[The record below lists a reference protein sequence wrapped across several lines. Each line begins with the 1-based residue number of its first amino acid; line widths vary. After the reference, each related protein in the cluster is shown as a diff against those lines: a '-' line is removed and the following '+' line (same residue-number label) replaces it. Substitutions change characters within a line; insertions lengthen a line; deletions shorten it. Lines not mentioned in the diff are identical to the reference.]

1 MNLVA
6 AAAVIVVVVVVA
18 IADDYS
24 KVAVVWQPNSVEESF
39 PSLHCT
45 AH

>member
-1 MNLVA
+1 MAA
-6 AAAVIVVVVVVA
+6 AAAVVVVV
-18 IADDYS
+18 ADDYS
-24 KVAVVWQPNSVEESF
+24 KVAVVWQRNSVEVSF